1 MNSDCE
7 IRHSWNETVIVN
19 STKCSNGYSNLKIM
33 ELVEERSEKQDVM
46 IAFYINV
53 TINTT
58 RFWFLYAFTFFGIIL
73 VFFAES
79 SEAHRDEFWRYFT
92 SKENWLDF
100 GNLFCAG
107 M

>member
-1 MNSDCE
+1 MTSSNVKLHLFSYP
-7 IRHSWNETVIVN
+7 VN

-58 RFWFLYAFTFFGIIL
+58 RFWILYAFTFFGIIL

-79 SEAHRDEFWRYFT
+79 SEAYRQTFT
-92 SKENWLDF
+92 RLNSEHTEILS
-100 GNLFCAG
+100 LH
-107 M
+107 